1 MGYCPQHDSLIEQMT
16 GRETLTMYARLRGVP
31 CLRIRRCVN
40 ELLDALTLLP
50 YADKLS
56 GSYRY

>member
-1 MGYCPQHDSLIEQMT
+1 MGYCPQSDPLIDQMT

-31 CLRIRRCVN
+31 WKKIRSSVN
-40 ELLDALTLLP
+40 GLLDALTLLP

-56 GSYRY
+56 SSYR

>member
-1 MGYCPQHDSLIEQMT
+1 MGYCPQHDSLTEQMT

-31 CLRIRRCVN
+31 SSRIRRCVN
-40 ELLDALTLLP
+40 ELLDVLTLLP

-56 GSYRY
+56 GNYR